1 MTREDDLGRPWHLP
15 AALAAAAALAVAVTG
30 MTLTDL
36 GPWYQSLRQP
46 EWAPAPPFYGIAWTT
61 IYALAALAA
70 VSAWLETRTRAAAD
84 LVIGAFAL
92 NGFLNVLWSLLFF
105 NARRPDWAFN
115 EGLVLWAS
123 VAALILICVR
133 HSKAAALMLLPYL
146 AWVSAAGL
154 LNYEVVRLN
163 GPFG

>member
-1 MTREDDLGRPWHLP
+1 MTRDEDLGQTWHLP
-15 AALAAAAALAVAVTG
+15 AALAAAAALSVAIVG

-46 EWAPAPPFYGIAWTT
+46 GWAPPAVFYGIAWTT

-70 VSAWLETRTRAAAD
+70 VSAWLGTRNRRESDT
-84 LVIGAFAL
+84 VIAAFAL
-92 NGFLNVLWSLLFF
+92 NGFLNMLWSLLFF
-105 NARRPDWAFN
+105 NARRPDWAFT
-115 EGLVLWAS
+115 EGLLLWLS
-123 VAALILICVR
+123 VASLIVISLR
-133 HSKAAALMLLPYL
+133 HSRTAALLLMPYL